1 MIKFSQ
7 IKGGIPA
14 FAGMTINDMNLQ
26 NKTIWLTGASSG
38 IGEALAKQL
47 SQFPINLILSSRRED
62 ELERVKSECANQD
75 RILIL
80 PLDLMQSE
88 TFEKKVQEA
97 ISAFDHVDILINN
110 GGRSQRS
117 LVKDTVLQV
126 DRDLMEV
133 NYFGSVGLTKA
144 LIPHMLERGAGQFVV
159 VTSLTG
165 IFGTPY
171 RSGYAASKHAL
182 HGFYDSMRA
191 ELEDS
196 GIKVTIAAPGFVKT
210 NVSVN
215 AFTGDGSTLGSMDN
229 AQANGLTADECAKA
243 IIKAMVKEKREVY
256 IGRESYGA
264 FVKRFLPGLFARMI
278 KKAKVR

>member
-1 MIKFSQ
+1 
-7 IKGGIPA
+7 
-14 FAGMTINDMNLQ
+14 MTTKDMNLQ

-62 ELERVKSECANQD
+62 ELERVKLECANQG
-75 RILIL
+75 RIKVL

-97 ISAFDHVDILINN
+97 ISVFDQVDILINN

-144 LIPHMLERGAGQFVV
+144 LLPHMLERGSGQFVV

-215 AFTGDGSTLGSMDN
+215 AFTGDGSALGSMDN

-264 FVKRFLPGLFARMI
+264 YAKRFLPGLFARMI

>member
-1 MIKFSQ
+1 
-7 IKGGIPA
+7 
-14 FAGMTINDMNLQ
+14 MNLE

-47 SQFPINLILSSRRED
+47 SQFPLNLILSSRRED
-62 ELERVKSECANQD
+62 ELQRVKSECANQD
-75 RILIL
+75 RIAVL

-88 TFEKKVQEA
+88 TFELKVQEA
-97 ISAFDHVDILINN
+97 LAIFGRVDVLINN

-117 LVKDTVLQV
+117 LAKDTLLQV

-144 LIPHMLERGAGQFVV
+144 LLPHMLERGSGHFVV

-182 HGFYDSMRA
+182 HGFFDSLRA
-191 ELEDS
+191 ELEDQ
-196 GIKVTIAAPGFVKT
+196 GIQVTIAAPGFVKT

-215 AFTGDGSTLGSMDN
+215 AYTGDGSSLGSMDR
-229 AQANGLTADECAKA
+229 AQANGLSPEKCAKA
-243 IIKAMVKEKREVY
+243 IIRATVKGKREVY

-264 FVKRFLPGLFARMI
+264 YVKRFLPGLFARII

>member
-1 MIKFSQ
+1 MK
-7 IKGGIPA
+7 
-14 FAGMTINDMNLQ
+14 LE

-47 SQFPINLILSSRRED
+47 SQFPLNLILSSRRED
-62 ELERVKSECANQD
+62 ELQRVKSECANQD
-75 RILIL
+75 RIAVL
-80 PLDLMQSE
+80 PVDLMQSE
-88 TFEKKVQEA
+88 TFKLRVQEA
-97 ISAFDHVDILINN
+97 LAIFGRVDVLINN

-117 LVKDTVLQV
+117 LAKDTLLQV

-144 LIPHMLERGAGQFVV
+144 LLPHMLKRRSGHFLV

-182 HGFYDSMRA
+182 HGFFDSLRA
-191 ELEDS
+191 ELEDQ
-196 GIKVTIAAPGFVKT
+196 GIQVTIAAPGFVKT

-215 AFTGDGSTLGSMDN
+215 AYTGDGSSLGSMDR
-229 AQANGLTADECAKA
+229 AQANGLSPEKCAKA
-243 IIKAMVKEKREVY
+243 IIRAMVKGKREVY

-264 FVKRFLPGLFARMI
+264 YVKRFLPGLFARII

>member
-1 MIKFSQ
+1 
-7 IKGGIPA
+7 
-14 FAGMTINDMNLQ
+14 MNLQ

-47 SQFPINLILSSRRED
+47 SQFPINLILSSRRKD

-75 RILIL
+75 RIKVL

-97 ISAFDHVDILINN
+97 ISAFGQVDILINN

-144 LIPHMLERGAGQFVV
+144 LLPHMLEHGSGQFVV

-215 AFTGDGSTLGSMDN
+215 AFTGDGSALGSMDN
-229 AQANGLTADECAKA
+229 AQANGLTADECAKS
-243 IIKAMVKEKREVY
+243 IIKAMAKEKREVY

-264 FVKRFLPGLFARMI
+264 FVTLFLPGLFARMI

>member
-1 MIKFSQ
+1 
-7 IKGGIPA
+7 
-14 FAGMTINDMNLQ
+14 MNLE

-47 SQFPINLILSSRRED
+47 SQFSVNLILSSRRAD
-62 ELERVKSECANQD
+62 ELQRVRSACANQE
-75 RILIL
+75 RIAVL
-80 PLDLMQSE
+80 PLDLTESE
-88 TFEKKVQEA
+88 TFDLKVQKALA
-97 ISAFDHVDILINN
+97 IFGRVDVLINN

-117 LVKDTVLQV
+117 LAKDTLLQV

-144 LIPHMLERGAGQFVV
+144 ILPHMLERGSGHFVV

-165 IFGTPY
+165 IFGTPF

-182 HGFYDSMRA
+182 HGFFDSLRA
-191 ELEDS
+191 ELEDQ
-196 GIKVTIAAPGFVKT
+196 GIQVTIAAPGFVKT

-215 AFTGDGSTLGSMDN
+215 AYTGDGSSLGSMDR
-229 AQANGLTADECAKA
+229 AQANGLSPEKCAKA
-243 IIKAMVKEKREVY
+243 IIRAMVKGKREVY

-264 FVKRFLPGLFARMI
+264 YVKRFLPGLFARII

>member
-1 MIKFSQ
+1 MHY
-7 IKGGIPA
+7 
-14 FAGMTINDMNLQ
+14 LH
-26 NKTIWLTGASSG
+26 NKTIWITGASSG
-38 IGEALAKQL
+38 IGEALVKQL
-47 SQFPINLILSSRRED
+47 SLFPVNLIISSRRLE
-62 ELERVKSECANQD
+62 ELERVKSECTNQE
-75 RILIL
+75 RIKVLA
-80 PLDLMQSE
+80 LDLSLSDS
-88 TFEKKVQEA
+88 FDEKVKEA
-97 ISAFDHVDILINN
+97 IAAFGQVDILVNN

-144 LIPHMLERGAGQFVV
+144 LLPHMLEKGLGHFVV

-215 AFTGDGSTLGSMDN
+215 AFTGDGSKLGSMDH
-229 AQANGLTADECAKA
+229 AQANGLTADECALA
-243 IIKAMVKEKREVY
+243 IIKAIKKQKREVY

-264 FVKRFLPGLFARMI
+264 YAKRFFPGLFARMI

>member
-1 MIKFSQ
+1 
-7 IKGGIPA
+7 
-14 FAGMTINDMNLQ
+14 MNLQ

-47 SQFPINLILSSRRED
+47 STLGVNLILSSRRKE
-62 ELERVKSECANQD
+62 ELERVKSTCQHQE
-75 RILIL
+75 RIAIL
-80 PLDLMQSE
+80 PLDLMKSDE
-88 TFEKKVQEA
+88 FDAKVKLALEA
-97 ISAFDHVDILINN
+97 FGQVDILINN

-117 LVKDTVLQV
+117 LVKDTKLQV

-144 LIPHMLERGAGQFVV
+144 ILPHMLSRGSGHFVV

-182 HGFYDSMRA
+182 HGFFDSLRA

-215 AFTGDGSTLGSMDN
+215 AFTGDGSSLGSMDD
-229 AQANGLTADECAKA
+229 AQAHGLTPEACAKV
-243 IIKAMVKEKREVY
+243 IISAMSKEKREVY

-264 FVKRFLPGLFARMI
+264 YVKRFLPGLFAKMI